1 MTVFKRIGAF
11 IMLIV
16 SFFNV
21 LFSGY
26 VKYLPRNRI
35 FLDQFYTDARTERQ
49 TYDLVIPKDASGS
62 TGLVLCIHGGGWTG
76 GSRDSYTGSL
86 MQMSDEFHH
95 AVAAVNYR
103 YVSDTVSFDDEMDD
117 ISAALAAIRA
127 KGREYGVDFDRVLLT
142 GISAGGH
149 LSLLYAYTRRDTAPV
164 RPVCVV
170 ELCGPADLEHEFY
183 YSDENSISQ
192 AVGAEYLRGIIA
204 NGVKHPISL
213 DDFDAARPA
222 LKQYS
227 PINFVDENTVPTV
240 FGHGEQDEIVPY
252 QNALDLDK
260 KLTEYGVEH
269 TFVSFPNSGHACQD
283 KPAMARVMSLFFE
296 YADQYL
302 N

>member
-11 IMLIV
+11 FMLIV
-16 SFFNV
+16 SFFNI

-49 TYDLVIPKDASGS
+49 TYDLVIPKNASGS

-76 GSRDSYTGSL
+76 GSRDSYTGSM
-86 MQMSDEFHH
+86 MQLSDEYHH

-103 YVSDTVSFDDEMDD
+103 YVSDTVSFADEMDD
-117 ISAALAAIRA
+117 ISAALAAIKA
-127 KGREYGVDFDRVLLT
+127 KGQECGVDFDRVLLT

-149 LSLLYAYTRRDTAPV
+149 LSLLYAYTRRDTAPI

-192 AVGAEYLRGIIA
+192 AVGAEYLRGILA
-204 NGVKHPISL
+204 NGVRHPISL

-227 PINFVDENTVPTV
+227 PINFVDETTVPTV
-240 FGHGEQDEIVPY
+240 FGHGDRDEIVPY
-252 QNALDLDK
+252 QNALDLDQ
-260 KLTEYGVEH
+260 KLTEYGVKH
-269 TFVSFPNSGHACQD
+269 TFVSFPDSGHACED
-283 KPAMARVMSLFFE
+283 KAAMAKVMSLFFE